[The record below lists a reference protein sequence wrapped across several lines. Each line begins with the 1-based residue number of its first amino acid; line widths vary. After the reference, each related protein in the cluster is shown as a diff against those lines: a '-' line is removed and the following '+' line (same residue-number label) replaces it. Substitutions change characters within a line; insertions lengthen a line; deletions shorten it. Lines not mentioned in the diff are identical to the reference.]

1 MFRFIKKMLIGLLNT
16 IVNGSNH
23 AKCLSLNNR
32 QCMTQ
37 LTLINLHPNEYT
49 QGLHYYPFAFDLN
62 RFVGSCKTLNELS
75 NKVCFPNRT
84 EDLNL
89 SIFIMITWIK
99 ESETLTEHVSCKCKC
114 KLGGRKCNSNQK

>member
-1 MFRFIKKMLIGLLNT
+1 MFLGLLNT

-37 LTLINLHPNEYT
+37 PTPINLHPNEYT
-49 QGLHYYPFAFDLN
+49 RGLHYYPFAVDLN
-62 RFVGSCKTLNELS
+62 RFVRSCKTLNELS

-89 SIFIMITWIK
+89 NHYDYMDKGIRNINKT
-99 ESETLTEHVSCKCKC
+99 
-114 KLGGRKCNSNQK
+114 

>member
-1 MFRFIKKMLIGLLNT
+1 MLIGLLNT

-49 QGLHYYPFAFDLN
+49 QGLHYYPFAVDLN
-62 RFVGSCKTLNELS
+62 RFVGSCNCKTLNELS

>member
-1 MFRFIKKMLIGLLNT
+1 MLIGLLNT

-49 QGLHYYPFAFDLN
+49 QGLHYYPFAVDLN
-62 RFVGSCKTLNELS
+62 RFVGSCNCKTLNELS

-89 SIFIMITWIK
+89 SIFIMIIWIK
-99 ESETLTEHVSCKCKC
+99 ESETLTKHVSCKCKC